1 MDPLIDVSITRINS
15 YRQTIGSLT
24 LCEKVTNLESKLS
37 NAISSQQ
44 DGSSTFY
51 LKKRN
56 RDDLSVLKGDAQ
68 VDRIYKGGTLAA
80 VQRIR
85 DNAFCKVHAQYKGLK
100 LKANTIRFVIKNALS
115 VLILE
120 VIYSWI
126 NRALNRT
133 FLITKRVT
141 GQILEEAQL

>member
-15 YRQTIGSLT
+15 YRQTIGSLP

-56 RDDLSVLKGDAQ
+56 RDDLSVLEGDAQ
-68 VDRIYKGGTLAA
+68 VDQIYKGGTSAT

-85 DNAFCKVHAQYKGLK
+85 DNASYKAHAWCEGLE
-100 LKANTIRFVIKNALS
+100 LEANTIQFARRNALD
-115 VLILE
+115 VPVPELIHSQIELG
-120 VIYSWI
+120 VDLIRGTHNICYS
-126 NRALNRT
+126 
-133 FLITKRVT
+133 
-141 GQILEEAQL
+141 